1 MASLAFLTHIVAQ
14 QCGLDVG
21 DIVHSFGDLHLY
33 NNHLEQAQLQL
44 SRTPHA
50 LPTLVLKRK
59 PESIFDYQFDDF
71 EIVGYEPHPAIAAAI
86 SI

>member
-14 QCGLDVG
+14 QCDLAVG

-33 NNHLEQAQLQL
+33 NNHLEQAKLQL
-44 SRTPHA
+44 SRDPRP

-59 PESIFDYQFDDF
+59 PDSIFDYQFEDF
-71 EIVGYEPHPAIAAAI
+71 EIIGYEPHPAIAAAI
-86 SI
+86 SV